1 MTWKVLFVCVCSPQ
15 SPSRPTYL
23 PCVQSEQRT
32 AIRASRPWSSSSSS
46 ERASE
51 PERRWGRVTCVHT
64 VGLSST
70 PAVVKSVTDGPF
82 SEQASSEKLI
92 DKVSPRRHAVKRFLF
107 AVLGLWGACGAY
119 FRTSV
124 CQMKRLR
131 NASGNA
137 TSKPYASVGLS
148 PTHIY
153 TFLVSFS
160 FLFFSFFSFFFL
172 NTLIRLTHV
181 MRSGFLTAH
190 LSAVGDVNRMRE
202 SEQLQ
207 L

>member
-1 MTWKVLFVCVCSPQ
+1 MCVCVCVPLSLPRAPPTCPPSNQ
-15 SPSRPTYL
+15 SRERPFG
-23 PCVQSEQRT
+23 PRDRG
-32 AIRASRPWSSSSSS
+32 AAAAA
-46 ERASE
+46 ASE

-148 PTHIY
+148 STHIY

-160 FLFFSFFSFFFL
+160 FLSFSFFFFL
-172 NTLIRLTHV
+172 KYINSTYSCDGFRLFNG
-181 MRSGFLTAH
+181 SP
-190 LSAVGDVNRMRE
+190 LSCRGRK
-202 SEQLQ
+202 
-207 L
+207 